1 MTTLLIGTL
10 VVSGVHTALWLPR
23 SFAYRRQIKNGP
35 AEAGTYVRRFRRFHR
50 NLHLLVVSSF
60 LGLALTG
67 MILKF
72 SYAGW
77 AKLLAHLLGG
87 FEAAGLDHRFC
98 AVLTFTYF
106 GLHAYDLV
114 KQRRASGKSWRQFI
128 AGDES
133 MLFNR
138 RDLHELAGS
147 LKWFFKRGPR
157 PEYGRWTYWE
167 KFDYFAVFWG
177 VAVIGGTGLLL
188 WFPEIFTH
196 VFPGWAVNVATTI
209 HSDEALLAVS
219 FIFVVHFFNTHFRP
233 EKFPMDT
240 VIFTEGMPLEEF
252 QRDRPRE
259 YRQLVESGE
268 LAQMMMPSPAPR
280 DVRFWR
286 RLGFTALTIGLV
298 LIGLIVYAMLFAYR

>member
-1 MTTLLIGTL
+1 
-10 VVSGVHTALWLPR
+10 VHTALWLPR

-77 AKLLAHLLGG
+77 ASSCPSPGR
-87 FEAAGLDHRFC
+87 FEAAGLVHRFC

-157 PEYGRWTYWE
+157 PNMALDLLGEIRLFRGVLGRCRNRWYGAS
-167 KFDYFAVFWG
+167 AVVSG
-177 VAVIGGTGLLL
+177 DLHARV
-188 WFPEIFTH
+188 
-196 VFPGWAVNVATTI
+196 PGWAVNVATTI